1 MCLKN
6 KFLLLLI
13 FAITMIFSSCTPLI
27 DDINPNDSQ
36 IKIGCQE
43 ESTSENCCSIPKE
56 SSSTISSSPTSAI
69 DDAYSN
75 DSKIEIAYQ
84 EETISESYYLFPQEP
99 AATFNASYPVF
110 EDPRYKDFNEAIVD
124 HEVSAWMKIYDEMCA
139 QADEDIEVDFML
151 ATFNRHLEVTYSVD
165 MVGEDIEVRFYVEW
179 MWTLS
184 NYEPKYW
191 RTYTFSDGMI
201 YATTVMCERVY

>member
-1 MCLKN
+1 MNYENTLYR
-6 KFLLLLI
+6 
-13 FAITMIFSSCTPLI
+13 TPLI
-27 DDINPNDSQ
+27 DDITPNSSQ
-36 IKIGCQE
+36 IMHGYSEESISENYGSVSE
-43 ESTSENCCSIPKE
+43 ESTSAL
-56 SSSTISSSPTSAI
+56 SSSPTSTI
-69 DDAYSN
+69 DDVYSN
-75 DSKIEIAYQ
+75 NSKIEIVYQ
-84 EETISESYYLFPQEP
+84 EETISESYYLVPQEP

-110 EDPRYKDFNEAIVD
+110 EDPRYKDFNGAIVD

-139 QADEDIEVDFML
+139 QADEDIKVDFML

-201 YATTVMCERVY
+201 YATTTTPERIY

>member
-27 DDINPNDSQ
+27 DDLKPNDSQ
-36 IKIGCQE
+36 IKIECQ
-43 ESTSENCCSIPKE
+43 ENCCSIPKE

-69 DDAYSN
+69 DDAYFN

-124 HEVSAWMKIYDEMCA
+124 HEVSAWMKIYDEICA
-139 QADEDIEVDFML
+139 QADEDIEVDPML
-151 ATFNRHLEVTYSVD
+151 ATFHRYLEVDYCVEMIGDELSVTFS
-165 MVGEDIEVRFYVEW
+165 VNW
-179 MWTLS
+179 MLTLC
-184 NYEPKYW
+184 NYEPSYK

-201 YATTVMCERVY
+201 HATTVTCERVY